1 MADAFLTIPVRLR
14 PALCFSIWFLVGAIL
29 CSAAPPSVQDNKKDN
44 KKDEKKDDK
53 KKSEP
58 LPIRKLTQGLGF
70 YGIGP
75 LSSDKQQLL
84 LLAQKPDSAPN
95 VYIMNV
101 TDFSIRAPLTS
112 FKWGAGDPQW
122 SSDGASIAFAGFG
135 DTATFSDLY
144 VYEERSGKL
153 TRLTSSNFTDKEPVF
168 TPDGKRILF
177 TTDESPLPDAAFGI
191 LHIASVP
198 VSGGKPEYFTE
209 DEVSTVRPGI
219 SADNKSVL
227 LVKID
232 EHSGRHS
239 LWRYG
244 LDGKPQQDLTQRK
257 FARIH
262 QYITRAAS
270 EVMVI
275 WGQEEVEQQDNVYI
289 LDLKTMQVRDLPD
302 PDVPKRNPAVSPNG
316 ILIAFTSPTPMGT
329 QLFVFDSATGLIQQ
343 VSAKGARTHSPVFIA
358 NDKLL
363 FGSDRDKA
371 SELYLLDLAPPP
383 SPEES
388 KKKK

>member
-1 MADAFLTIPVRLR
+1 MANGSIIPIRLR
-14 PALCFSIWFLVGAIL
+14 SALRFSLSCLAVAVL
-29 CSAAPPSVQDNKKDN
+29 CSGARAALQDN
-44 KKDEKKDDK
+44 KKDEKKEDK
-53 KKSEP
+53 KKTEP

-70 YGIGP
+70 YGVGP
-75 LSSDKQQLL
+75 LSADGKELL

-95 VYIMNV
+95 VYIMEV
-101 TDFSIRAPLTS
+101 ADFSIRAPLTS

-122 SSDGASIAFAGFG
+122 SSDGGAIALAGFG
-135 DTATFSDLY
+135 ETATFSDLY
-144 VYEERSGKL
+144 VYEQKTGKL
-153 TRLTSSNFTDKEPVF
+153 RRLTSSNFTDKEPVF

-177 TTDESPLPDAAFGI
+177 TTDESPLPDAAFGT

-198 VSGGKPEYFTE
+198 VTGGKAEYFTE
-209 DEVSTVRPGI
+209 DEVTTIRPGI
-219 SADNKSVL
+219 SPDNKSVL
-227 LVKID
+227 LIKIN

-244 LDGKPQQDLTQRK
+244 LDGKPLQDLTQRK

-262 QYITRAAS
+262 QYLARPAS
-270 EVMVI
+270 DAIVI
-275 WGQEEVEQQDNVYI
+275 WGQEEVEQQDNIYI

-302 PDVPKRNPAVSPNG
+302 PDIPKRSPAVSPNG
-316 ILIAFTSPTPMGT
+316 MLIAFTSPSPTGT

-343 VSAKGARTHSPVFIA
+343 ATIKGTRTHSPVFIA

-383 SPEES
+383 PPSEEN